1 MSTKTRPVMKINIEH
16 YQRYLDDTNI
26 SDTDKEEL
34 LETLWSIIC
43 ELVELGYGVHPLQE
57 NCGESNKE
65 VANSSLLSPY
75 MLDLHTLKLSE
86 HFTDKAQPTK
96 DVAGKESKD
105 DTTK

>member
-1 MSTKTRPVMKINIEH
+1 MSTKERPVMKINVEH

-26 SDTDKEEL
+26 SDDEKEEL

-65 VANSSLLSPY
+65 VANSSLLSPD
-75 MLDLHTLKLSE
+75 MLDLHNLKLSE
-86 HFTDKAQPTK
+86 HFTDKAHSKSGAT
-96 DVAGKESKD
+96 GKESKD